1 MQVNKIT
8 DYSKTNGTSWH
19 GDTISATVEELT
31 NTFGEAERG
40 HYDDKSQ
47 FDWSLE
53 LSDGTPFTI
62 YDWKEYRKFRTN
74 ERIDFHIGGYR
85 SIDTI
90 KARKVIEHLII
101 NQS

>member
-1 MQVNKIT
+1 MQAKTIT

-19 GDTISATVEELT
+19 GDSVSTTVKELT
-31 NTFGEAERG
+31 NVFGEVERG

-53 LSDGTPFTI
+53 LSDGTVFTI

-74 ERIDFHIGGYR
+74 ERIDFHIGGYDKR
-85 SIDTI
+85 DTL
-90 KARKVIEHLII
+90 KAKRVIEHLLI